1 MSVKEDLR
9 VRRTKKALFT
19 AFVELVREKAIDE
32 ITVNELC
39 ESAGIRR
46 ATFYKHYADKYDF
59 LTAFTCFLRDNFD
72 QAMRKNGAPSL
83 TTDYYVAYSKRIVTF
98 ICENEKAIDNIYNS
112 NIFPTVMYTI
122 VDQNYKDTCE
132 RLRASVAAGMKLSA
146 SVEVVASMC
155 AGGVG
160 ATICRWLDGGKQM
173 DPDQLAE
180 EIGAVVAAAIGQQ

>member
-19 AFVELVREKAIDE
+19 AFVNLVREKSIDE

-39 ESAGIRR
+39 ESADIRR

-83 TTDYYVAYSKRIVTF
+83 TADYYVEYAKRIVTF
-98 ICENEKAIDNIYNS
+98 ICENEGAIDNIYKS
-112 NIFPTVMYTI
+112 TIFPTVMYTI

-132 RLRASVAAGMKLSA
+132 RLRASVASGMKLSA

-160 ATICRWLDGGKQM
+160 ATICRWLDSGKTK

>member
-1 MSVKEDLR
+1 MSGKEDLR

-19 AFVELVREKAIDE
+19 AFVGLVREKTIDE

-46 ATFYKHYADKYDF
+46 ATFYKHYTDKYDF
-59 LTAFTCFLRDNFD
+59 LTAFVCFLRDNFD
-72 QAMRKNGAPSL
+72 QAIKNAGTPSL
-83 TTDYYVAYSKRIVTF
+83 TTDYYVAYAKRIVSF
-98 ICENEKAIDNIYNS
+98 ICENEVAVDNIFRS

-132 RLRASVAAGMKLSA
+132 RLRASVASGMQLCA

-155 AGGVG
+155 SGGVG
-160 ATICRWLDGGKQM
+160 TTIYRWLESGKKTS
-173 DPDQLAE
+173 PDQLAE
-180 EIGAVVAAAIGQQ
+180 EIGAVVAAAIGHQ